1 MNRCSLEDLCAKSKQ
16 GETLLMAAVR
26 RNNPTLIK
34 ALLDKDLPKDIKD
47 FKDNEVCGDYAR
59 W

>member
-1 MNRCSLEDLCAKSKQ
+1 
-16 GETLLMAAVR
+16 MAAVR

-47 FKDNEVCGDYAR
+47 FRDNEVCSDYVR